1 MSNLLPWQVFSV
13 RTITTARLLHLTLI
27 LMVMLTTAS
36 CGGDPN
42 GAGGADADGRETIR
56 IVPWGPRFIDFIDL
70 YVGEENGYF
79 AEAGIR
85 VEQLAAEGAGDAVRN
100 VIAGNADIAMADQFS
115 GYFAITKG
123 ADLRGVYCPYTKNW
137 MTLVVNKDKG
147 INSPA
152 DLKGRTIAVTS
163 QASTSRYNVMYLLAA
178 NGLTEDDV
186 TMAAVGR
193 DFASVLLGGTVD
205 AASTWGSINW
215 GMFRH
220 VEDPREIGFEI
231 WEYEQVPGPNAVYF
245 TKPDW
250 LDENRDLVQRFVTAL
265 DRSKRW
271 IEQNPDQ
278 AAEIGSRHAVGAD
291 DLVRNRAIIDLRI
304 EMQRTGPGVA
314 EHGMGWCD
322 IETMS
327 EIANQAVELGI
338 LEKHIDIP
346 NVITNEFIEA
356 L

>member
-1 MSNLLPWQVFSV
+1 M
-13 RTITTARLLHLTLI
+13 RTLI
-27 LMVMLTTAS
+27 NVQLRRLASLCAILFVAAS
-36 CGGDPN
+36 CGGDSN
-42 GAGGADADGRETIR
+42 GGGADADGRDVIR
-56 IVPWGPRFIDFIDL
+56 LVPWGPRFIDFIDL

-79 AEAGIR
+79 AEVGIR
-85 VEQLAAEGAGDAVRN
+85 IEQLAAEGAGDAVRN

-115 GYFAITKG
+115 GYFAMAKG
-123 ADLRGVYCPYTKNW
+123 AELRGVYCPYTKNW
-137 MTLVVNKDKG
+137 MTLVVNKSKG
-147 INSPA
+147 IESPA
-152 DLKGRTIAVTS
+152 DLKGKTIAVTS

-186 TMAAVGR
+186 TIAAVGR

-220 VEDPREIGFEI
+220 AGGDPGEIGFEI

-250 LDENRDLVQRFVTAL
+250 LGQNKDLVQRFITAL

-271 IEQNPDQ
+271 IEQNPDL
-278 AAEIGSRHAVGAD
+278 AAEIGSRHAIGAD
-291 DLVRNRAIIDLRI
+291 NLERNRAIIDLRI

-327 EIANQAVELGI
+327 EIASQAVELGI
-338 LEKHIDIP
+338 LEKHIDVP

>member
-1 MSNLLPWQVFSV
+1 
-13 RTITTARLLHLTLI
+13 
-27 LMVMLTTAS
+27 MLVLSA
-36 CGGDPN
+36 CGGNSD
-42 GAGGADADGRETIR
+42 GSGDDAANGRETIR
-56 IVPWGPRFIDFIDL
+56 IVPWGPRLVDFIDL

-79 AEAGIR
+79 AAAGVR

-115 GYFAITKG
+115 GYFAMTKG
-123 ADLRGVYCPYTKNW
+123 ADLKGLYCPYTKNW
-137 MTLVVNKDKG
+137 MTLVVNKEKG
-147 INSPA
+147 IATPA
-152 DLKGRTIAVTS
+152 DLKGKTIAVTS

-220 VEDPREIGFEI
+220 VRDPQDVGFEI
-231 WEYEQVPGPNAVYF
+231 WEYEDVPGPNAVYF
-245 TKPDW
+245 ADRQW
-250 LDENRDLVQRFVTAL
+250 LENNKDLVRRFIVAL
-265 DRSKRW
+265 DQAKRW
-271 IEQNPDQ
+271 VAENPDA
-278 AAEIGSRHAVGAD
+278 AAEIGARYAVGAD
-291 DLVRNRAIIDLRI
+291 NLERNRAVIDLRI
-304 EMQRTGPGVA
+304 EMQSTGPGVA

-327 EIANQAVELGI
+327 KIASQAVELGI
-338 LEKHIDIP
+338 FDKPIDVAD
-346 NVITNEFIEA
+346 VITNEFLVA
-356 L
+356 P